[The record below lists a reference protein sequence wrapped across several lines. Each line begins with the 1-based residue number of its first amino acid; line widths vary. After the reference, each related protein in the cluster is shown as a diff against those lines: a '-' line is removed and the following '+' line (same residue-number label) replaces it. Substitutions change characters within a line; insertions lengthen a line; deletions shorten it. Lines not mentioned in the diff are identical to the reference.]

1 MSRTRGNYGIVG
13 SAQTVTATSTGIMV
27 SAVDQ
32 QLLKSAGNWLGAPG
46 APTNVTALASSGS
59 ATVSFNAP
67 TNTGGLTITGYT
79 VTSNPGGI
87 VATGTTSPITVNGL
101 TNGTSYT
108 FTVTATNSYG
118 TSPSSTASNSVTPLV
133 FAGAYATLIS
143 SFAGT
148 KIYVDIV
155 NGSDTANNGLSSAT
169 PFATI
174 TKALTYR
181 DTLTGGTYAIIVYP
195 GTYTMSPYYI
205 NGGNVSAGIADVNPS
220 GSNQKPTTF
229 ICAPGKV
236 IISFTSDATA
246 RDGPAVFQNGTTSG
260 VYGAIIKRN
269 NNGKA
274 TNYSTAFFAGT
285 WGGGYGVYYN
295 CVFQETNANNNWSI
309 LYDNNSSASAT
320 VNNCSFYVSAAGLGD
335 YSGGTSFSIINCAFN
350 YTYST
355 TVTTNT
361 NSYILSSHNMNSTTY
376 VSPGATNQGVYYG
389 TYAWY

>member
-1 MSRTRGNYGIVG
+1 MRTRSNYGIIG
-13 SAQTVTATSTGIMV
+13 ATQTVTATSTGIMA
-27 SAVDQ
+27 SAVDH
-32 QLLKSAGNWLGAPG
+32 QLLKSSGNWLGTPS
-46 APTNVTALASSGS
+46 APTSVTATASSGS
-59 ATVSFNAP
+59 ATVSFNTP
-67 TNTGGLTITGYT
+67 TSNGGFTITGYT

-87 VATGTTSPITVNGL
+87 TATGTASPITVNGL

-118 TSPSSTASNSVTPLV
+118 TGPSSTASNSVTPVV

-155 NGSDTANNGLSSAT
+155 NGSDTTNNGLSAAT

-195 GTYTMSPYYI
+195 GTYNMSPYYI
-205 NGGNVSAGIADVNPS
+205 GANVSAGIADVNPS
-220 GSNQKPTTF
+220 GSTSKTTTF

-246 RDGPAVFQNGTTSG
+246 RDGPAVFQSGTTSG

-269 NNGKA
+269 NNGK
-274 TNYSTAFFAGT
+274 TTSYSTAFFAGT
-285 WGGGYGVYYN
+285 WGGAYGVYYN
-295 CVFQETNANNNWSI
+295 CVFQETNANNAWSI
-309 LYDNNSSASAT
+309 LYDNGSTGSAT

-361 NSYILSSHNMNSTTY
+361 NSYILTSHNMNSTTY
-376 VSPGATNQGVYYG
+376 VSPGATNQGVWYG